1 MQKPQPSG
9 WGLLRIFGKDWL
21 QMGRD
26 REEWQSAAYRFTICR
41 NVQAG
46 HRVAGTAIRADE
58 MPRIFDNIEQSL
70 LPALR
75 ETIQISDRADFC
87 VGYFNLRGRRHVA
100 ISSYDDR
107 PSHLFDGL
115 DKNTLSILLLR
126 KGTSQDTSHA
136 TRLLRWNAGER
147 PHLFATLGYSPLL
160 ACLLPGCLPKVGS
173 KVESSI
179 WNKLFGMKTRLEE
192 HFSSRQSAVTYYSRK
207 VNSFLQALNFVPEV
221 RDGRGAI
228 RPPSEFKSLSL
239 RNTNE
244 ANAVFA
250 YSIARCSDGSWMLFL
265 TEVT

>member
-1 MQKPQPSG
+1 
-9 WGLLRIFGKDWL
+9 
-21 QMGRD
+21 
-26 REEWQSAAYRFTICR
+26 
-41 NVQAG
+41 
-46 HRVAGTAIRADE
+46 
-58 MPRIFDNIEQSL
+58 
-70 LPALR
+70 
-75 ETIQISDRADFC
+75 
-87 VGYFNLRGRRHVA
+87 
-100 ISSYDDR
+100 
-107 PSHLFDGL
+107 
-115 DKNTLSILLLR
+115 
-126 KGTSQDTSHA
+126 
-136 TRLLRWNAGER
+136 LRWNAGER

-244 ANAVFA
+244 ANAVFCLLN
-250 YSIARCSDGSWMLFL
+250 SSLFRWFMDVVSDGSHLNRREIDLFPFDPRQAIEACPEIAAIASRL
-265 TEVT
+265 TKSLKGSSEKRIMRYKHDTLTVQCIIPKFSKNVIDEIDEALGKYYKLTADEIDFIVNYDIKYRMGQVDEEAHE